1 MTADRSHNTEQINL
15 VAPSSAAQAEP
26 ATVRPDRRTTGGGIA
41 RRGSLAGRRR
51 ELRLGR
57 PKLLPT

>member
-26 ATVRPDRRTTGGGIA
+26 ATVRPDRRTTGGGLA
-41 RRGSLAGRRR
+41 RRGSVARW
-51 ELRLGR
+51 
-57 PKLLPT
+57 PPP